1 MGAGLALSRLDPLMV
16 KRKTR
21 GLYHGYL
28 VVDKPAGWT
37 SHQVVG
43 KVRRI
48 LGERRVGHAGTLDPA
63 AVGVLSIAV
72 GLATRSVEY
81 LSGASKSYV
90 ADVTFGVTTDSA
102 DIDGAVTSVRD
113 PSRLKESDIVLAL
126 ESFMGKQFQVPPAYS
141 AIKVNGDRLYE
152 RARRGESVE
161 LESRPINIDGISLDA
176 WEPPTARI
184 RVDCSKGTYV
194 RSLARDIGERV
205 GTGAYMSNLIRVRTG
220 PFSLS
225 DAVTIPELEALIAAE
240 QWETIAFHPDTVL
253 QDWPAVVLDA
263 HAATDWRHGKPVAL
277 EGAAG
282 GLRLYDSTGNWLG
295 VGQGNESGSHLLP
308 TKVVTDVMEE

>member
-1 MGAGLALSRLDPLMV
+1 MGARLPLSRSAPLMV
-16 KRKTR
+16 KRKTH

-28 VVDKPAGWT
+28 VIDKPAGWT

-63 AVGVLSIAV
+63 AVGVLPIAV
-72 GLATRSVEY
+72 GLATRTVEY
-81 LSGASKSYV
+81 LSGASKAYI

-102 DIDGAVTSVRD
+102 DVDGVVTSVGD
-113 PSRLKESDIVLAL
+113 PSRLQESDIVQLL
-126 ESFMGKQFQVPPAYS
+126 ESFFGDQLQVPPAYS
-141 AIKVNGDRLYE
+141 AIKVNGERLYE
-152 RARRGESVE
+152 LARRGESVE
-161 LESRPINIDGISLDA
+161 LEPRPITIHEISLDV

-184 RVDCSKGTYV
+184 SVDCSKGTYI

-205 GTGAYMSNLIRVRTG
+205 DTGAYMSNLVRVRTG

-225 DAVTIPELEALIAAE
+225 DAVTIPEFEALITTE
-240 QWETIAFHPDTVL
+240 QWDTIAFHPDTVL
-253 QDWPAVVLDA
+253 QDWPAVVLDV
-263 HAATDWRHGKPVAL
+263 HAASEWRHGKPVAL
-277 EGAAG
+277 EGVAG
-282 GLRLYDSTGNWLG
+282 GLRLYDSAGEWIG
-295 VGQGNESGSHLLP
+295 VGQGNESGSHILP